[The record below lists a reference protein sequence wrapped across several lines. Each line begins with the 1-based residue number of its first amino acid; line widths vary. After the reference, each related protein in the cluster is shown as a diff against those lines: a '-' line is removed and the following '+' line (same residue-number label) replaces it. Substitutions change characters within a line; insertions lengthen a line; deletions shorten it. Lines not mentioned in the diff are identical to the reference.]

1 MAGSSDKRIAL
12 NTDNMRD
19 IAATYAVGCSNAI
32 QIKPR
37 SNLVSI
43 SIPKVNSIALAEIN
57 EFIGAAKEN
66 TWRPRQ
72 YHEAG

>member
-37 SNLVSI
+37 FNLESEN
-43 SIPKVNSIALAEIN
+43 KFNSPCRD
-57 EFIGAAKEN
+57 K
-66 TWRPRQ
+66 
-72 YHEAG
+72 